1 MKPLALWF
9 LKKKN
14 ILASDGFYYG
24 ALTGMVFALI
34 ESILGLSGFGTD
46 GWVSMSVVR
55 VGTGILHIFTSA
67 MMGWALT
74 ESWHSYRLGKLGLTY
89 LGCIA
94 IHGLWN
100 FLAISISINK
110 ILPLSVNSQQ
120 ELIRVLFPVILVL
133 MALGMLFALL
143 HPWAKVGART
153 KNTRI
158 RLVLPFRRDF
168 L

>member
-9 LKKKN
+9 INKKDL
-14 ILASDGFYYG
+14 LASDGFYYG

-34 ESILGLSGFGTD
+34 ESILGLTGFGAD

-74 ESWHSYRLGKLGLTY
+74 SSWRSYRLGKLGLTY

-94 IHGLWN
+94 VHGLWN
-100 FLAISISINK
+100 FLAISISVNGL
-110 ILPLSVNSQQ
+110 LPLSVNPQQ
-120 ELIRVLFPVILVL
+120 GLISSLFPVLLVL
-133 MALGMLFALL
+133 MALGMALALL
-143 HPWAKVGART
+143 
-153 KNTRI
+153 
-158 RLVLPFRRDF
+158 VLGRK
-168 L
+168 LGMEQEKLLLN